1 MLEFHHLNLRVGG
14 VPLLDDLDFTLQAHS
29 FTALIGKNGCGK
41 STLVSCINQTRPY
54 SGQILCNGR
63 DLATLRPRERAALL
77 SILPQHLT
85 APHITVEALVALG
98 RSPYLDLGRRL
109 SPRDREAVA
118 RAMDAVGVGP
128 LAGRFV
134 DSLSG
139 GERQNAYLAMVL
151 AQDSP
156 LLVLDEPTTYMDAD
170 HESGFLRS
178 LAALGAQEGKT
189 LLVILHSLNQAVRWA
204 DRIAVMEAGR
214 IRFEGPT
221 AQCLEEGVIEGAFHV
236 RRYEADGHIFFEA

>member
-1 MLEFHHLNLRVGG
+1 MLEFHHLTLRAGEKT
-14 VPLLDDLDFTLQAHS
+14 LLDDLELTLQPHS

-54 SGQILCNGR
+54 SGRILCHGR
-63 DLATLRPRERAALL
+63 DLAALRPRERATLL

-85 APHITVEALVALG
+85 APPITVEALVALG
-98 RSPYLDLGRRL
+98 RSPYTDLGRRL
-109 SPRDREAVA
+109 TPRDREAIV
-118 RAMDAVGVGP
+118 RAMDAVGVSP
-128 LAGRFV
+128 LADRFV
-134 DSLSG
+134 GSLSG

-151 AQDSP
+151 AQDTP

-170 HESGFLRS
+170 HESSFLRS
-178 LAALGAQEGKT
+178 LAALRQREGKT

-221 AQCLEEGVIEGAFHV
+221 AQCLEEGVIEGAFQV
-236 RRYEADGHIFFEA
+236 RRFETGGRTFFEA